1 MTLHRPCPN
10 GAPATK
16 PTRKSTDRRTG
27 DRRSTRIAH
36 CTRRKSADR
45 IAPASQTAIQVGMR
59 QGSTQAF
66 YRVTPKS
73 PGNRRQ
79 RTDADRLQTMDHARA
94 ACMDASWRVRATY
107 GARCGD
113 HGDMRAPGG
122 CYEVEEIDR
131 ASLRCSS
138 ALSRTLLMSRP
149 LLLVAFRGVF
159 ELLRN
164 SNRSRS
170 RMGCPLERRG

>member
-94 ACMDASWRVRATY
+94 ACMDASWRVVQHMARAATIMAICARPVGVTKSKRSIEPQPQVLV
-107 GARCGD
+107 GAVPHVADVQATPTCGVS
-113 HGDMRAPGG
+113 RRLRTPAKQQPIP
-122 CYEVEEIDR
+122 VED
-131 ASLRCSS
+131 
-138 ALSRTLLMSRP
+138 
-149 LLLVAFRGVF
+149 GV
-159 ELLRN
+159 
-164 SNRSRS
+164 
-170 RMGCPLERRG
+170 PP